1 MTDSQYGQKS
11 PLLKSPRQYGEP
23 VVVVVVVLKV
33 GVVVLVVGVVVL
45 VVGVVVLDVG
55 VVVVGVV
62 VVAVVA
68 VVVELGVG
76 AGGDV
81 TTAVGSEVATAEPLL
96 FEAMTTTRSVRA
108 ALAATGV

>member
-1 MTDSQYGQKS
+1 M
-11 PLLKSPRQYGEP
+11 
-23 VVVVVVVLKV
+23 
-33 GVVVLVVGVVVL
+33 LVVGVVVL

-55 VVVVGVV
+55 VVVLDVGVV
-62 VVAVVA
+62 VVA